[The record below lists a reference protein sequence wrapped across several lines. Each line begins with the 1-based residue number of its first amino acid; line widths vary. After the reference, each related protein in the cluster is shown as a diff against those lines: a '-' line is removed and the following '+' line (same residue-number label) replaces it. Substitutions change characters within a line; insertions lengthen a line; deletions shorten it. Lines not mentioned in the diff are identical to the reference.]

1 MATTALEEMIIRNYR
16 ERQTRDGA
24 TVFVNALSRHIP
36 EATRRL
42 AIEDLARFLRESGF
56 ELVTAAERERL
67 AQVQLSDA
75 MSMQGGLAGVMPG
88 VEMQA
93 TDAAANRRAPA
104 HQHPGIP
111 ARGEAKGSIPPRF
124 PSVAPGS

>member
-1 MATTALEEMIIRNYR
+1 MATTALEEMIVRTHR

-75 MSMQGGLAGVMPG
+75 MSMQG

-93 TDAAANRRAPA
+93 DTAANRRAAPA